1 MNTPNHFFV
10 VFCKISTLSAIDL
23 VKKLCIVIL
32 TVEGGV
38 DMIEKMAMGLVD
50 QMAEEKMIDKEAE
63 EYYVYTLVSLM
74 EKFIT
79 IGTILL
85 ISVLI
90 EKLVPTAF
98 FLLFFLSLRKRTG
111 GYHMNTFFQCYLGT
125 VVTYM
130 LVLGLCMVLVDY
142 PQLVFGLLLVAI
154 CIVEVIGTVN
164 HPNIHMDAVELSES
178 KRAARILCA
187 VEVCV
192 IYTFTLLGADMMYV
206 CHMAVAVIL
215 CAVLLLI
222 AKILKQEVKRNE
234 EN

>member
-1 MNTPNHFFV
+1 MISENKSLFV

-98 FLLFFLSLRKRTG
+98 F
-111 GYHMNTFFQCYLGT
+111 CYS
-125 VVTYM
+125 
-130 LVLGLCMVLVDY
+130 
-142 PQLVFGLLLVAI
+142 F
-154 CIVEVIGTVN
+154 
-164 HPNIHMDAVELSES
+164 
-178 KRAARILCA
+178 
-187 VEVCV
+187 
-192 IYTFTLLGADMMYV
+192 
-206 CHMAVAVIL
+206 CH
-215 CAVLLLI
+215 
-222 AKILKQEVKRNE
+222 
-234 EN
+234 

>member
-1 MNTPNHFFV
+1 MIQNDEREFYFSIMIPLVKSDFWEQITFV

-98 FLLFFLSLRKRTG
+98 F
-111 GYHMNTFFQCYLGT
+111 CYS
-125 VVTYM
+125 
-130 LVLGLCMVLVDY
+130 
-142 PQLVFGLLLVAI
+142 F
-154 CIVEVIGTVN
+154 
-164 HPNIHMDAVELSES
+164 
-178 KRAARILCA
+178 
-187 VEVCV
+187 
-192 IYTFTLLGADMMYV
+192 
-206 CHMAVAVIL
+206 CH
-215 CAVLLLI
+215 
-222 AKILKQEVKRNE
+222 
-234 EN
+234 

>member
-1 MNTPNHFFV
+1 
-10 VFCKISTLSAIDL
+10 
-23 VKKLCIVIL
+23 
-32 TVEGGV
+32 
-38 DMIEKMAMGLVD
+38 MIEKMAMGLVD

-142 PQLVFGLLLVAI
+142 PQLVFGLLGSCQKIFLMKSRGGLGQWR
-154 CIVEVIGTVN
+154 EKEFLT
-164 HPNIHMDAVELSES
+164 E
-178 KRAARILCA
+178 IL
-187 VEVCV
+187 
-192 IYTFTLLGADMMYV
+192 T
-206 CHMAVAVIL
+206 
-215 CAVLLLI
+215 
-222 AKILKQEVKRNE
+222 
-234 EN
+234 

>member
-1 MNTPNHFFV
+1 MISENKSLFV

-111 GYHMNTFFQCYLGT
+111 GYHMNTFFN
-125 VVTYM
+125 
-130 LVLGLCMVLVDY
+130 
-142 PQLVFGLLLVAI
+142 
-154 CIVEVIGTVN
+154 VIWVQW
-164 HPNIHMDAVELSES
+164 
-178 KRAARILCA
+178 
-187 VEVCV
+187 
-192 IYTFTLLGADMMYV
+192 
-206 CHMAVAVIL
+206 
-215 CAVLLLI
+215 LLI
-222 AKILKQEVKRNE
+222 CLS
-234 EN
+234 

>member
-1 MNTPNHFFV
+1 MISENKSLFV

-111 GYHMNTFFQCYLGT
+111 GYYMNTFFN
-125 VVTYM
+125 
-130 LVLGLCMVLVDY
+130 
-142 PQLVFGLLLVAI
+142 
-154 CIVEVIGTVN
+154 VIWVQW
-164 HPNIHMDAVELSES
+164 
-178 KRAARILCA
+178 
-187 VEVCV
+187 
-192 IYTFTLLGADMMYV
+192 
-206 CHMAVAVIL
+206 
-215 CAVLLLI
+215 LLI
-222 AKILKQEVKRNE
+222 CLS
-234 EN
+234 

>member
-1 MNTPNHFFV
+1 M
-10 VFCKISTLSAIDL
+10 
-23 VKKLCIVIL
+23 CIVIL

-111 GYHMNTFFQCYLGT
+111 GYHMNTFLRHHQN
-125 VVTYM
+125 V
-130 LVLGLCMVLVDY
+130 
-142 PQLVFGLLLVAI
+142 
-154 CIVEVIGTVN
+154 
-164 HPNIHMDAVELSES
+164 
-178 KRAARILCA
+178 
-187 VEVCV
+187 
-192 IYTFTLLGADMMYV
+192 
-206 CHMAVAVIL
+206 
-215 CAVLLLI
+215 
-222 AKILKQEVKRNE
+222 
-234 EN
+234 

>member
-1 MNTPNHFFV
+1 
-10 VFCKISTLSAIDL
+10 
-23 VKKLCIVIL
+23 
-32 TVEGGV
+32 
-38 DMIEKMAMGLVD
+38 MIEKMAMGLVD

-164 HPNIHMDAVELSES
+164 HPNIHNRRLLDAGIDEQSHES

>member
-1 MNTPNHFFV
+1 MISENKSLFV

-63 EYYVYTLVSLM
+63 EYYVYTLVSLI

-111 GYHMNTFFQCYLGT
+111 GYYMNTFFN
-125 VVTYM
+125 
-130 LVLGLCMVLVDY
+130 
-142 PQLVFGLLLVAI
+142 
-154 CIVEVIGTVN
+154 VIWVQW
-164 HPNIHMDAVELSES
+164 
-178 KRAARILCA
+178 
-187 VEVCV
+187 
-192 IYTFTLLGADMMYV
+192 
-206 CHMAVAVIL
+206 
-215 CAVLLLI
+215 LLI
-222 AKILKQEVKRNE
+222 CLS
-234 EN
+234 

>member
-1 MNTPNHFFV
+1 MKEESLLLLSDLQKLINQV
-10 VFCKISTLSAIDL
+10 VLIDYT
-23 VKKLCIVIL
+23 IIIL
-32 TVEGGV
+32 GGV

-111 GYHMNTFFQCYLGT
+111 GYHMNTFFN
-125 VVTYM
+125 
-130 LVLGLCMVLVDY
+130 
-142 PQLVFGLLLVAI
+142 
-154 CIVEVIGTVN
+154 VIWVQW
-164 HPNIHMDAVELSES
+164 
-178 KRAARILCA
+178 
-187 VEVCV
+187 
-192 IYTFTLLGADMMYV
+192 
-206 CHMAVAVIL
+206 
-215 CAVLLLI
+215 LLI
-222 AKILKQEVKRNE
+222 CLS
-234 EN
+234 